1 MSIEAKEIRFVLKNI
16 FYNSFTALSC
26 AFPVDLFTVVFLS
39 CDTLVYLYVF
49 FQRNVKRRFFFSG
62 QRQKTLD
69 VGRKK
74 TCPSHAV
81 PVCLVSLAA
90 K

>member
-1 MSIEAKEIRFVLKNI
+1 MSIEAKEIRFVFKNI

-49 FQRNVKRRFFFSG
+49 FQRNVKRRFFFFWS
-62 QRQKTLD
+62 KAED
-69 VGRKK
+69 IGRWKEENLSVS
-74 TCPSHAV
+74 CRS
-81 PVCLVSLAA
+81 CLPRLFSC
-90 K
+90 